1 MRFGLRSKGES
12 LSMLRTTDLAKRR
25 RGTLR
30 RACAAVEVLEE
41 RRLFAVNLISTA
53 TGGGPA
59 TGGAGFIGNTGAETP
74 SVSDDGR
81 FIAFASE
88 SSDLVAGDNN
98 GAGDIFVRDT
108 QTGTI
113 SLVSVAQ
120 GGGSGNAVSGES
132 QGFNNTFAISGNG
145 RYVVFMS
152 DASDLVANDNNGK
165 EDLFDPGTSG
175 YFTVKFLF

>member
-1 MRFGLRSKGES
+1 MMRFGLRSRGES
-12 LSMLRTTDLAKRR
+12 LSTSRSMDLTTQR
-25 RGTLR
+25 RGALR
-30 RACAAVEVLEE
+30 RACAAVEALEE

-59 TGGAGFIGNTGAETP
+59 TGGAGFVGNTGVETP

-98 GAGDIFVRDT
+98 SVGDIFVRDT

-113 SLVSVAQ
+113 TLVSIAQ

-132 QGFNNTFAISGNG
+132 QG
-145 RYVVFMS
+145 
-152 DASDLVANDNNGK
+152 
-165 EDLFDPGTSG
+165 
-175 YFTVKFLF
+175 